1 MENKIFRKS
10 ISFDRVFY
18 GFDLEIGLHFYF
30 YYKPF
35 PGPRRAKRGRGR
47 EKEERVTDPPKTD
60 CTPAPV
66 PPYISHHHRDR
77 ITTEDRSTQTDPP
90 KIASPQT
97 DRTPL
102 RSHHHR
108 RPIHPKPIS
117 SASSLPISFSFS
129 TQSSS
134 ASPISS
140 SRSHRINDL
149 VVSIL
154 SPMTHDQSLPF
165 PQFLITLSSSLSQFD
180 QIVEF

>member
-10 ISFDRVFY
+10 ISIDRVFY

-66 PPYISHHHRDR
+66 PAYISHHHRDR

-117 SASSLPISFSFS
+117 SAP
-129 TQSSS
+129 
-134 ASPISS
+134 S
-140 SRSHRINDL
+140 SRSRRPW
-149 VVSIL
+149 
-154 SPMTHDQSLPF
+154 PMTDLSLSLHFLSLSLPR
-165 PQFLITLSSSLSQFD
+165 SLSLTKWWSLTNCVVLIF
-180 QIVEF
+180 VF